1 MIPPQLTQ
9 LRQVQTIGKQ
19 QMAKLKVAQVV
30 AEMLAFNGP
39 TLENYVHQ
47 PRNNG
52 FCRSELKFDN
62 LYILCAFVCTGE
74 INKNDMQTF
83 LRCWTTLKTQTAL
96 NRKIEDLFDVNDIPR
111 TVATLHALKKALQF
125 KQLQVFYNQLQPELP
140 EQYFNSPYHWVEDRK
155 EGEPP
160 KVWQLEENK
169 DVSLTLDITF
179 LNQVCGA
186 SVPMAG
192 KKLTDFSFDARK
204 RFCIQPVNW
213 QRYRNHTR
221 REFAFIDTSI
231 EQIEKILGPDTYF
244 EVIPDLFCHR
254 VVVYVRKQF
263 ENAIEPI
270 SACQTLQKTT
280 DPGLRYLQTRAC
292 RMCDPHRPKLIET
305 IAQANYPQKDF
316 LRCMTN
322 EEYEDP
328 SMLKSMSPLYTP

>member
-169 DVSLTLDITF
+169 DISLTLDITF

-186 SVPMAG
+186 SMPMAG

-221 REFAFIDTSI
+221 
-231 EQIEKILGPDTYF
+231 
-244 EVIPDLFCHR
+244 
-254 VVVYVRKQF
+254 
-263 ENAIEPI
+263 EPI